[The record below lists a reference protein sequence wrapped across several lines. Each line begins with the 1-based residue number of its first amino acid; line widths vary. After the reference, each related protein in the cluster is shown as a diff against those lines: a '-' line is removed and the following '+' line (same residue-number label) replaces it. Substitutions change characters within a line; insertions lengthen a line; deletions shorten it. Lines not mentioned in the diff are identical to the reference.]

1 MNHITPRNRI
11 TIKGTL
17 PKRWEFLS
25 IQHGVNKTWD
35 ILMTYIDTIA
45 EHADAIMH
53 ANGISADS
61 AVEKAISGVI
71 RSEQLQYSDGYYWK
85 LTPTH
90 RKTIVEW
97 LRGDTINKLI

>member
-1 MNHITPRNRI
+1 VTHITPRNRI

-35 ILMTYIDTIA
+35 NLLAHIDTVA
-45 EHADAIMH
+45 EHADALMN

-61 AVEKAISGVI
+61 AIDQAINDLIKSD
-71 RSEQLQYSDGYYWK
+71 RLEYTDGYYWN

-90 RKTIVEW
+90 RKTILEW
-97 LRGDTINKLI
+97 MRGNTINKLA

>member
-1 MNHITPRNRI
+1 MTHTTPRNNI
-11 TIKGTL
+11 TVTGAL

-35 ILMTYIDTIA
+35 ILMTYIDTTA
-45 EHADAIMH
+45 EHADALMN
-53 ANGISADS
+53 ANGITADS
-61 AVEKAISGVI
+61 AVEQAISGLI
-71 RSEQLQYSDGYYWK
+71 KSDRLEYTTGYYWK

-97 LRGDTINKLI
+97 LTQ